1 LRHDNDSPANE
12 HKPASGIS
20 RRSFFAGG
28 AGLTAAVLASGKTE
42 AQDQATDRVKRAQA
56 REGYK
61 IPLPPNWVADHVTDD
76 VNSPVKTMPP
86 LLTANVNATTPLK
99 YDLFLSLNS
108 ASGYL
113 MLDRLL
119 ALNEGFHVKMNFRPI
134 RPRVLLNGHEGDFP
148 YTFNYEN
155 IESQR
160 IAKFLGV
167 PFKYPNPQVVNQ
179 DTWPPYTRT
188 LDPPMGEEKQK
199 NAYYLSRMAAAAQLQ
214 DKGDAFLDSVFRMIW
229 DGSVADWPSQI
240 IPAMKTAGMNAE
252 VMDADVRTNPA
263 KYDKFLAENARKQ
276 TTCGH
281 EGDAVAAVQQEPF
294 PGQNRFDELYWTL
307 LQNGMT
313 RKPNNTDLPTTSWTG

>member
-1 LRHDNDSPANE
+1 MNCNDSQENE
-12 HKPASGIS
+12 DKPASRIS

-28 AGLTAAVLASGKTE
+28 AGLTAAVLASGKAE
-42 AQDQATDRVKRAQA
+42 AQEQTTDHVKRAQA

-61 IPLPPNWVADHVTDD
+61 TPLPPNWVADHVTDD
-76 VNSPVKTMPP
+76 VNSPVKAMPP
-86 LLTANVNATTPLK
+86 LLTANVNATTSLN

-134 RPRVLLNGHEGDFP
+134 LPPELLSGEEGEFP

-179 DTWPPYTRT
+179 DTWPPYSRT
-188 LDPPMGEEKQK
+188 LDPPMGEENQK
-199 NAYYLSRMAAAAQLQ
+199 NAFYVSRMAAAAQLQ
-214 DKGDAFLDSVFRMIW
+214 DQGDAFLDSVFRMIW
-229 DGSVADWPSQI
+229 DGSVADWTSQI
-240 IPAMKTAGMNAE
+240 SQAMETAGLE
-252 VMDADVRTNPA
+252 GRRMDADVKANPA
-263 KYDKFLAENARKQ
+263 KYDKVLAENGSEHTA
-276 TTCGH
+276 CGH
-281 EGDAVAAVQQEPF
+281 EGDAVAAFRQEPF

-307 LQNGMT
+307 QRNGMT
-313 RKPNNTDLPTTSWTG
+313 RKPNSTVLPTTSWTG